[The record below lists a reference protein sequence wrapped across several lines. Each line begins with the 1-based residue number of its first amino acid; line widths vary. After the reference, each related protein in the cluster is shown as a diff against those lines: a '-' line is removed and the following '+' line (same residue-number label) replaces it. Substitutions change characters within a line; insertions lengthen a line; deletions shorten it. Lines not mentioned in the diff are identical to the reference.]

1 MYGFV
6 VQLFKMRRPFSS
18 NIVMRHG
25 MKLLQMRWELIFDSM
40 LRCVMDLRK
49 VW

>member
-6 VQLFKMRRPFSS
+6 VQLLEMRRPFARDS
-18 NIVMRHG
+18 VMGHG
-25 MKLLQMRWELIFDSM
+25 VKLLQMRWELIFDSM

>member
-6 VQLFKMRRPFSS
+6 VQLLKMRCPFAR

-25 MKLLQMRWELIFDSM
+25 MKLLQMRWEFIFDSM
-40 LRCVMDLRK
+40 LRYVVELGKM
-49 VW
+49 W